1 MPSVFELT
9 ESDSEGGYCWRCHQ
23 YYDYSLVY
31 QIWEGV
37 GRDEQ
42 DEFEGGYCPGCG
54 EKLDSDADCEL
65 CGERGD
71 LFEYKKNDKET
82 LLYCPFCYTIV
93 KTKNLIDELEKEINE
108 ERECGL
114 YIPEIIMDYLSG
126 EFDLPKEFSIATIGQ
141 KEQKEEENE
150 Q

>member
-9 ESDSEGGYCWRCHQ
+9 DTTDSEGGYCWRCHQ

-31 QIWEGV
+31 KIWEGV
-37 GRDEQ
+37 GRDER
-42 DEFEGGYCPGCG
+42 DEFESGYCPGCG

-93 KTKNLIDELEKEINE
+93 KTKNLIDELEKEVNKDIEYELN
-108 ERECGL
+108 
-114 YIPEIIMDYLSG
+114 IPETIMDYLSG
-126 EFDLPKEFSIATIGQ
+126 EYDLPKEFSIATIGQ
-141 KEQKEEENE
+141 KEQKEEK
-150 Q
+150 

>member
-1 MPSVFELT
+1 MPGVWKEI
-9 ESDSEGGYCWRCHQ
+9 DDAGRGGYCWKCHEWK
-23 YYDYSLVY
+23 SSSRVF

-37 GRDEQ
+37 GIDERDEYE
-42 DEFEGGYCPGCG
+42 DGICPECG

-71 LFEYKKNDKET
+71 LFEKKNDKET

-126 EFDLPKEFSIATIGQ
+126 EFDLPILEK
-141 KEQKEEENE
+141 K
-150 Q
+150 